1 MFCECSCYK
10 MNVLVLFVL
19 LQYRELHSCES
30 RVNSPSRKRTRVAGM
45 VYLDQSLLLP
55 EVQDTS
61 GKTATAAG
69 SEVGPAGRSGCLD
82 GLNSNLQKSIIT
94 SCGL

>member
-1 MFCECSCYK
+1 MFCQCSCYK

-19 LQYRELHSCES
+19 LEYQELHSRES

-55 EVQDTS
+55 EVQETA
-61 GKTATAAG
+61 GKMATAAG
-69 SEVGPAGRSGCLD
+69 SKVGPAGRLGCLN
-82 GLNSNLQKSIIT
+82 GLNSKL
-94 SCGL
+94 